1 MFDFFLN
8 YFIFIINYWW
18 PWITFLSDIWLIQF
32 ILLYFIYLLF
42 STFNIYFVL
51 FYLFI
56 EIFLIGIFISIIQ
69 LELFTGF
76 LWIIECTII
85 FISLILLFYINVEGI
100 QIKFNLKIYRLYF
113 VFNLFILFFIFNNFF
128 FINIY
133 EFYLFIN
140 FNNID
145 MWDNFYESIFNIN
158 MNDFKALTIIYY
170 IINSIEFLVIGF
182 ILLIGSLI
190 CVNLNKL
197 QKFIQIY
204 KYNVYFFVFSYF
216 KDYVNY
222 VFLRKQNII
231 NQSIFNNSIRLFKKK

>member
-1 MFDFFLN
+1 M
-8 YFIFIINYWW
+8 
-18 PWITFLSDIWLIQF
+18 
-32 ILLYFIYLLF
+32 LLYFIYLLF
-42 STFNIYFVL
+42 STFNIYFIL

-85 FISLILLFYINVEGI
+85 FISLILLFYINIEGI

-113 VFNLFILFFIFNNFF
+113 VFNLFVLFFVFNNFF

-140 FNNID
+140 FNSID

-170 IINSIEFLVIGF
+170 IINSIEFLIIGF
-182 ILLIGSLI
+182 ILLIGSLV

-197 QKFIQIY
+197 QKLIQIY
-204 KYNVYFFVFSYF
+204 KYNIYFFIFNYF

-231 NQSIFNNSIRLFKKK
+231 DQSIFNNSIRLFKKK